1 MTGKD
6 KFADSDKDSNFSA
19 ENEYEGEFFQ
29 SVGISNHLDLFEN
42 SHVAILIVNS
52 RTGRIID
59 ANNAACMLYGYERPH
74 MKDAE
79 IEEIEYIEDIEML
92 SIGENTNKTVG
103 KSKTVVHRL
112 SGGKCRE
119 VEVLKVPSASDEDI
133 SYFIVND
140 ISEIRHIKKELELRK
155 SYFQQLFE
163 NSPEAIAI
171 LDNEDRVVKVNRG
184 FEELF
189 KYSNIEIK
197 GNYINDLIVSQ
208 ELKLEAS
215 TLSGDVVC
223 AKTVKRDSIR
233 CTKHGEDIDVSI
245 LGYPIIHDGVQVGIY
260 AIYTDITEKKKRE
273 KKIEYLAMK
282 DSLTGTYNRSYFIE
296 NLMKEI
302 MHRKADSHN
311 GFAVMFIDV
320 DDFKR
325 INDNMGHNVGDMILR
340 QISKRIVECIGEKGY
355 LARMGGDEFTV
366 FLKNVDSRVCVA
378 NIAREIVESL
388 EEPIIYDEKEFH
400 VGVSIGISLFPDD
413 GYEAE
418 MLIRKADMAMY
429 NSKMNRSN
437 NFEFYN
443 SDLKKKALEEF
454 ILENELRHA
463 IKREEFSL
471 NYQPLVDVS
480 SEKIVGVE
488 ALIRWNHKEHGFVS
502 PAKFIPLAERK
513 GMIGF
518 IGEWVLEKACRQM
531 KKWIDSGYPVRFIA
545 VNISVKQLESLE
557 FLDNVKRI
565 IRETGINPRHLEFE
579 ITESIS
585 MTNLK
590 NRTEILR
597 ELDDMGIALSIDDFG
612 TGYSSLGKL
621 KKFAVRKLKIDR
633 SFISDINI
641 DPNNTAI
648 VSTIIAIAKILNMK
662 VVAEG
667 VETLEQVEFLREKEC
682 DLIQGYYYSRPVTF
696 DEFEK
701 MIPQEI

>member
-6 KFADSDKDSNFSA
+6 KFANADKDSNFSD
-19 ENEYEGEFFQ
+19 ENKCEGKFF
-29 SVGISNHLDLFEN
+29 SKKGRASHLDLFEN
-42 SHVAILIVNS
+42 DNVAMLMVNN

-59 ANNAACMLYGYERPH
+59 ANNAACILYGYEREYI
-74 MKDAE
+74 KNTE
-79 IEEIEYIEDIEML
+79 IEEIEYIEEMEML
-92 SIGENTNKTVG
+92 STGGDKDGMAG

-119 VEVLKVPSASDEDI
+119 VEVLKVQSASDRDI

-189 KYSNIEIK
+189 KYSTIEIK
-197 GNYINDLIVSQ
+197 GNYINDLIVSD
-208 ELKLEAS
+208 ELKREAS
-215 TLSGDVVC
+215 SLSGDVIC
-223 AKTVKRDSIR
+223 ARTVKEESIR
-233 CTKHGEDIDVSI
+233 CTKHGEDIAVSI

-260 AIYTDITEKKKRE
+260 AIYADITEKKTRE

-302 MHRKADSHN
+302 NRRRTGVDA
-311 GFAVMFIDV
+311 GFAIMFIDV
-320 DDFKR
+320 DDFKS
-325 INDNMGHNVGDMILR
+325 INDNMGHTVGDVILK
-340 QISKRIVECIGEKGY
+340 QISNRIVECIGEKGY

-366 FLKNVDSRVCVA
+366 FLKNADSRAHVA
-378 NIAREIVESL
+378 NIAGEIAQSL
-388 EEPIIYDEKEFH
+388 EDPITYDEKEFH
-400 VGVSIGISLFPDD
+400 VGVSIGISVFPDD

-418 MLIRKADMAMY
+418 ILIRKADMAMY
-429 NSKMNRSN
+429 NSKMKRSN

-443 SDLKKKALEEF
+443 SNLKKKALEEF

-463 IKREEFSL
+463 IKRGEFSL

-488 ALIRWNHKEHGFVS
+488 ALIRWNHNEHGFVS

-531 KKWIDSGYPVRFIA
+531 KNWIDRGYPVRFVA
-545 VNISVKQLESLE
+545 VNISVKQLESFD

-667 VETLEQVEFLREKEC
+667 VETLEQVEFLKEKEC
-682 DLIQGYYYSRPVTF
+682 DMIQGYYYSRPVAAE
-696 DEFEK
+696 EFEN
-701 MIPQEI
+701 MMAQ